1 MDRDREANT
10 RCTWFTQI
18 GYVHG
23 VEEFSLI
30 VNGLHKY
37 IGSSSPLVSTRA
49 TKKEFKRQ
57 RKNIRENREGRR
69 FIGRDHMLV
78 MVWCLGGGSDREVGH
93 ETPSQCKEEV
103 DRMRQNCRTALL
115 PGPSC
120 SVVLGFIILCVVMV
134 VDADT
139 SPSQCKQENN
149 ILISA
154 CKPVFMGQK
163 ASAYCCQRF
172 RIMHFECVCPLV
184 TPKLTN
190 LINVQH
196 TIQQIRACGKRIP
209 HNFKQQAATV
219 LLGFIILYMVMAAK
233 ADTSPSQCK
242 QENNILI
249 SACKPVFMGQK
260 ASAYCC

>member
-1 MDRDREANT
+1 MQQEQQKRNSNDKGK
-10 RCTWFTQI
+10 I
-18 GYVHG
+18 SGK
-23 VEEFSLI
+23 I
-30 VNGLHKY
+30 V
-37 IGSSSPLVSTRA
+37 RA
-49 TKKEFKRQ
+49 
-57 RKNIRENREGRR
+57 
-69 FIGRDHMLV
+69 
-78 MVWCLGGGSDREVGH
+78 GGSLAVIICLLWCGVWEVVPIAKSDT
-93 ETPSQCKEEV
+93 TPSQS
-103 DRMRQNCRTALL
+103 
-115 PGPSC
+115 SC

-196 TIQQIRACGKRIP
+196 TIQQIRACGKRVP
-209 HNFKQQAATV
+209 HNFKYHH
-219 LLGFIILYMVMAAK
+219 FIEDSGRFYQNQYI
-233 ADTSPSQCK
+233 
-242 QENNILI
+242 
-249 SACKPVFMGQK
+249 
-260 ASAYCC
+260 